1 MIISLMLLLLGKSL
15 LPSMGIAVVVVV
27 IDFSGVVSVRCVA
40 IAIVVVAII
49 VIPPLLSST
58 ST

>member
-1 MIISLMLLLLGKSL
+1 MIISLMLPLGISL
-15 LPSMGIAVVVVV
+15 LPIIIAAVVVV
-27 IDFSGVVSVRCVA
+27 DFSGVVSVRCVA
-40 IAIVVVAII
+40 IEIVVVAII